1 MNNYMK
7 SFILISLITI
17 GSIMLSCENSNKGI
31 STDVVNNTKSAIKHG
46 EAGTAPEM
54 QFEETVHDF
63 GDMIRGERVS
73 YSFKFVN
80 IGGSD
85 LIITRVSTSCGCT
98 VGEYPKEPIAP
109 GEEGTI
115 EVTFDSTHKKGF
127 QNKTITVLANT
138 EPNTTTLRVKTKVI
152 MPENN

>member
-7 SFILISLITI
+7 SFILISLIAI

-31 STDVVNNTKSAIKHG
+31 STDVVNNTKSAVKHG

-98 VGEYPKEPIAP
+98 VGEYPKEPIPP
-109 GEEGTI
+109 GEEGAI
-115 EVTFDSTHKKGF
+115 EVTFDSAHKKGF